1 MASFSVR
8 LCHTAPPFWLY
19 HSITLSARTR
29 SVSLV
34 SEVGSFF
41 GGLNETSRLHRVYFF
56 EPTMPKRTAPP
67 MPPTI
72 APNGMNVKNT
82 SIPL

>member
-1 MASFSVR
+1 MMTVVGAKTGRGAS
-8 LCHTAPPFWLY
+8 